1 MQSLV
6 IGATLVLVVIVGLA
20 RALQVRGRSGRPG
33 RPGADPERGPE
44 DWWVADR
51 AEDLERRWH
60 EATGQ
65 RPDTP
70 AQRERDRAHRRAQR
84 RPPEQVARK
93 GETYELVVL
102 ETQYD
107 RVPHEVRG
115 TIDGLQTFV
124 REVPDPDGSDAL
136 RVGDVVRVQV
146 TDYGA
151 GRTSAQARFLDR
163 Q

>member
-6 IGATLVLVVIVGLA
+6 IGATLVLIVLVGVA
-20 RALQVRGRSGRPG
+20 RALRVRGRSSRS
-33 RPGADPERGPE
+33 GADPGREPE
-44 DWWVADR
+44 GWWVEDR

-60 EATGQ
+60 ETTGQ

-124 REVPDPDGSDAL
+124 REVPDPDGPDAL

-151 GRTSAQARFLDR
+151 GRTSAQARFLGR